1 MSKIHITSQGIN
13 AIFGKYDDCS
23 EEPIECATRARTY
36 MKELLSTKSIPKNRE
51 EKTSRLLETLK
62 QNINEAKRSQEA
74 SALDPNSIIMSEK
87 RKMDEQNLRL
97 TLTKTKE
104 WLNSL
109 VEYQRLES
117 RSLRYAA
124 VASALAVLI
133 SVGAT
138 YGLSIFYPLNSWFI
152 GYYTW
157 GIGITVSLIASFY
170 VWRGLRFNSSP
181 AQTAV
186 AIIVAPIIVLIT
198 TTVIVLVGSA
208 LTSAI
213 ALTNSQV
220 GFDTFFASQVNN
232 DYNSLLTIASTNP
245 TVIVGLLASIV
256 VGLVLAFAAGSA
268 LQKIIGLQV
277 FRNQTKEP
285 DETEDEI

>member
-1 MSKIHITSQGIN
+1 
-13 AIFGKYDDCS
+13 
-23 EEPIECATRARTY
+23 

-51 EKTSRLLETLK
+51 EKTSRLLEALK

-133 SVGAT
+133 SVGGT
-138 YGLSIFYPLNSWFI
+138 YGFPSFI
-152 GYYTW
+152 LLIHG
-157 GIGITVSLIASFY
+157 SLA
-170 VWRGLRFNSSP
+170 
-181 AQTAV
+181 
-186 AIIVAPIIVLIT
+186 
-198 TTVIVLVGSA
+198 
-208 LTSAI
+208 
-213 ALTNSQV
+213 
-220 GFDTFFASQVNN
+220 
-232 DYNSLLTIASTNP
+232 TIP
-245 TVIVGLLASIV
+245 GE
-256 VGLVLAFAAGSA
+256 LVL
-268 LQKIIGLQV
+268 LY
-277 FRNQTKEP
+277 P
-285 DETEDEI
+285 